1 MSSSNAK
8 DIIMTDQPDDA
19 TDRLDADDTAGK
31 TTRAVEES
39 GSSGT
44 DDKHVGKAQEDLD
57 ADDLKGFV
65 KDPLEQ

>member
-1 MSSSNAK
+1 
-8 DIIMTDQPDDA
+8 MTDQPDDA
-19 TDRLDADDTAGK
+19 PDTDDTAGK
-31 TTRAVEES
+31 TTRVIEES

-44 DDKHVGKAQEDLD
+44 EENDDDKAQEDLD

>member
-1 MSSSNAK
+1 
-8 DIIMTDQPDDA
+8 MTDQPDDA
-19 TDRLDADDTAGK
+19 TDRPDADDTADK

-44 DDKHVGKAQEDLD
+44 EENDDDKAQEDLD

>member
-1 MSSSNAK
+1 
-8 DIIMTDQPDDA
+8 MTDQPDDA
-19 TDRLDADDTAGK
+19 TDRPDADDTADK